1 MEPQRSR
8 AYRAR
13 RAITAGRQHG
23 VQRINSLHAK
33 RHFYGPELLVPPV
46 KTSQSISTRDDTN
59 RHRGSVRMQKF
70 YRPLNNI
77 FSSVR
82 LDRGYIYRVWKMCPS
97 LPHPPA
103 IEIDGAR
110 ARAHHSER
118 KDSSGERMEKPFKNR
133 RETKDGNLYR
143 LLRFHSVCRYID
155 GRSI

>member
-1 MEPQRSR
+1 MDEDATQESKRKSWNRNLGSR

-13 RAITAGRQHG
+13 RAITGGRQHG

-70 YRPLNNI
+70 CRPLNNI

-82 LDRGYIYRVWKMCPS
+82 LDRDRIYRVWKMSSSPA
-97 LPHPPA
+97 LA
-103 IEIDGAR
+103 IEIDGAP
-110 ARAHHSER
+110 A
-118 KDSSGERMEKPFKNR
+118 
-133 RETKDGNLYR
+133 
-143 LLRFHSVCRYID
+143 
-155 GRSI
+155 